1 MNRDV
6 TLFQILIRFQEPDNC
21 GADYVARLADFTNY
35 DGLVAANNPIDAITV
50 DIRSYCFDHV
60 RVRKELNVF
69 IEKVRFALGTHCALA
84 CHDITHSSNDAVGGM
99 AEEPI
104 RDVTYTIEILK

>member
-60 RVRKELNVF
+60 RVRKELNDF
-69 IEKVRFALGTHCALA
+69 TKKVCCALGARCTPALY
-84 CHDITHSSNDAVGGM
+84 DIDYSSNETVGGVTN
-99 AEEPI
+99 EPI
-104 RDVTYTIEILK
+104 RKVSYTIDILI